1 MRQIRRRFIA
11 GSNELRFYCAFC
23 NYECYPVNNG
33 EIFISLA
40 RKGRKVVFKVS
51 NESEMIQKGNM
62 DILFERFYRT
72 DASRSSETGGSEL
85 VCLWQRQLWKCIM
98 EKFMQKVQT
107 GRYW

>member
-1 MRQIRRRFIA
+1 
-11 GSNELRFYCAFC
+11 
-23 NYECYPVNNG
+23 
-33 EIFISLA
+33 
-40 RKGRKVVFKVS
+40 
-51 NESEMIQKGNM
+51 M

-72 DASRSSETGGSEL
+72 DASRSSETEDPEL